1 MADDRGPDGDEGEQQ
16 RPDEDAGNETGATG
30 PDGGSGSGDERGEG
44 ERPGSGED
52 VTRRDPM
59 DSPFGLPLRG
69 GSRDSGSD
77 SPAGLPDVPGLGGLG
92 GFPGFGPGGPGGFG
106 GAGGDLG
113 AMLEQVLGEAANNP
127 ELAEVMRSMG
137 VDPTDPA
144 TQAAMRAQLGTFM
157 QAQQS
162 PTGSRDLA
170 TEVARKHV
178 LASEGNDVHDAAASR
193 AVVDAVAV
201 ATLWLDE
208 QTTLAAPAWR
218 ATGLSRAEWVEA
230 TMPRWFEL
238 IEPVSDGVT
247 AATSDALRK
256 QMGELGPE
264 AFGEALPPGLPEGF
278 DPRAMVEQWAPML
291 GNLSRQMFS
300 AQLGQAV
307 GTLATEVVGG
317 TEVGLPLTEPGLI
330 ALLPGNVAT
339 LAESL
344 EIDLPQVRLYLAV
357 REAARVRL
365 FSEVPWLGPQLLS
378 AVDDYARNITID
390 TEAIESALTTIDA
403 SDPEAL
409 RGALQGILFRHHPTP
424 AQQAALARLETLLAL
439 AEGWVDHVSDRATAT
454 HLPQS
459 AALAETIR
467 RRRVGGAAQKTFAGL
482 VGLDLSPRRLRDAA
496 NLWAALENAGGADL
510 RDSRWAHPD
519 LAPTAADLDDPI
531 GYVERATGGRGGTG
545 RIAGAEAAGTPGAA
559 TREDATVSPRHGG
572 DQGGDSLGDDLDAVL
587 RSILEE
593 ADRERDAGGSGEGG
607 PEGSDE
613 PGGPNGPGGS
623 DGAGGDGGPDGPTP
637 R

>member
-1 MADDRGPDGDEGEQQ
+1 MADDRGPDGSEGEE
-16 RPDEDAGNETGATG
+16 RPDEQADEQTGDETGAATGSDPG
-30 PDGGSGSGDERGEG
+30 PDPGPGRDTGGGGGGD
-44 ERPGSGED
+44 D
-52 VTRRDPM
+52 LTRRDPM

-69 GSRDSGSD
+69 GSRDDASD
-77 SPAGLPDVPGLGGLG
+77 PFGGLPDIPGLGGFG
-92 GFPGFGPGGPGGFG
+92 GFAGMGGPGGPAGFG
-106 GAGGDLG
+106 GGDLG

-127 ELAEVMRSMG
+127 ELAEMMRGMG

-178 LASEGNDVHDAAASR
+178 LASEGNDVHDAAASQ
-193 AVVDAVAV
+193 AVADAVAV

-317 TEVGLPLTEPGLI
+317 TEVGLPLTEPGLV
-330 ALLPGNVAT
+330 ALLPGNVAA
-339 LAESL
+339 LAQSL

-409 RGALQGILFRHHPTP
+409 RGALQGNLFRPHPTA
-424 AQQAALARLETLLAL
+424 AQRAALTRLETLLAL

-482 VGLDLSPRRLRDAA
+482 VGLELRPRRLRDAA

-531 GYVERATGGRGGTG
+531 GYVQRATGGSG
-545 RIAGAEAAGTPGAA
+545 RIAGAESSAPGKATDSGAAAAGGSAA
-559 TREDATVSPRHGG
+559 EP
-572 DQGGDSLGDDLDAVL
+572 GGDSLGDDLDAVL

-593 ADRERDAGGSGEGG
+593 ADRERDAGGDTGG
-607 PEGSDE
+607 TA
-613 PGGPNGPGGS
+613 GGS
-623 DGAGGDGGPDGPTP
+623 GGLRGADGDTPDPDGPSTGE
-637 R
+637 RE

>member
-1 MADDRGPDGDEGEQQ
+1 MADDRGPDGSEGEQ
-16 RPDEDAGNETGATG
+16 RPDEHSGDEQTGSEQTNAEQTGQQTGEETGAATG
-30 PDGGSGSGDERGEG
+30 RDSGD
-44 ERPGSGED
+44 D
-52 VTRRDPM
+52 VTRRDPK

-69 GSRDSGSD
+69 GSRDDASD
-77 SPAGLPDVPGLGGLG
+77 PFGGLPDL
-92 GFPGFGPGGPGGFG
+92 PGFGGFG
-106 GAGGDLG
+106 GMGSPGGPAGFGGGDLG

-127 ELAEVMRSMG
+127 ELAEMMRSMG

-178 LASEGNDVHDAAASR
+178 LASEGNDVHDAAASQ
-193 AVVDAVAV
+193 AVADAVAV

-278 DPRAMVEQWAPML
+278 DPRSMVEQWAPML

-317 TEVGLPLTEPGLI
+317 TEVGLPLTEPGLV
-330 ALLPGNVAT
+330 ALLPGNVAA
-339 LAESL
+339 LAQSL

-409 RGALQGILFRHHPTP
+409 RGALQGNLFRPHPTP
-424 AQQAALARLETLLAL
+424 AQQAALTRLETLLAL

-482 VGLDLSPRRLRDAA
+482 VGLELSPRRLRDAA

-531 GYVERATGGRGGTG
+531 GYVQRATGGTG
-545 RIAGAEAAGTPGAA
+545 RISGAESSAPG
-559 TREDATVSPRHGG
+559 EATVSGAAAAGG
-572 DQGGDSLGDDLDAVL
+572 SGAEPSGDSLGDDLDAVL

-593 ADRERDAGGSGEGG
+593 ADRERDAGG
-607 PEGSDE
+607 PR
-613 PGGPNGPGGS
+613 GPG
-623 DGAGGDGGPDGPTP
+623 DDTPDPDGPSTGE
-637 R
+637 RE